1 MHWASGGHVLMICWG
16 FGGIHQQ
23 PSQHQRRISDLWPFH
38 FTNLRVSTSKTE
50 LIFVLQPHYSPNND
64 VKRKKK
70 RHARVKLIG
79 IILKGRLSTVLFVLN
94 WKWQVQFLGKN
105 LVNCVEMKFL
115 AKCCGRSV
123 GNKDSVWS
131 TAEPQHI

>member
-1 MHWASGGHVLMICWG
+1 M
-16 FGGIHQQ
+16 
-23 PSQHQRRISDLWPFH
+23 
-38 FTNLRVSTSKTE
+38 
-50 LIFVLQPHYSPNND
+50 LQPHYSPNND